1 MAADLDGHHVAL
13 DELAEVDAGVEA
25 LRDQVGA
32 AVAFGA
38 DVEHH
43 IGVVAGELRELGP
56 HDGCNRHRRR
66 DEADRAGRLRT
77 QSADVADCRRDP
89 FERGTKLCEQALSR
103 VRRRDAAGR
112 AREEAQS
119 QTLLERAYR
128 VADRRSA
135 DAELESGIRE
145 APLVRH
151 HRERGEHGE
160 IVPRYW

>member
-1 MAADLDGHHVAL
+1 ARPHYRA
-13 DELAEVDAGVEA
+13 
-25 LRDQVGA
+25 
-32 AVAFGA
+32 
-38 DVEHH
+38 
-43 IGVVAGELRELGP
+43 P
-56 HDGCNRHRRR
+56 HDGCNHHRLR
-66 DEADRAGRLRT
+66 DEAYRAGRLRT

-128 VADRRSA
+128 VADRGPA
-135 DAELESGIRE
+135 DAELESSLRE

-151 HRERGEHGE
+151 DRERRSEEHTSE
-160 IVPRYW
+160 LQSRVDIVCRLLLEKKKVYGS